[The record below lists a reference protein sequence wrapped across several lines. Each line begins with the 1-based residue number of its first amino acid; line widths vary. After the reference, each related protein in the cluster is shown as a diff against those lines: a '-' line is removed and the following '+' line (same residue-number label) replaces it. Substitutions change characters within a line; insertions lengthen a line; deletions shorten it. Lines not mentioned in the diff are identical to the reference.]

1 MEEQLLGC
9 REKLKEIGS
18 LVFDKMKM
26 IKEMQLKCQALRLAS
41 HGYEPEKPTT
51 EGVEQCKIEDK
62 KTMGGS
68 QNQTNSASHN
78 LSKQQYSNW
87 VEEIFARLKSLPPPQ
102 SPYFN
107 PLRQGSD
114 PLYMKRLEK
123 IDYMCYNGLCP

>member
-26 IKEMQLKCQALRLAS
+26 IKEMQLKCQALRLSS

-62 KTMGGS
+62 KTMR
-68 QNQTNSASHN
+68 
-78 LSKQQYSNW
+78 
-87 VEEIFARLKSLPPPQ
+87 ERP
-102 SPYFN
+102 
-107 PLRQGSD
+107 
-114 PLYMKRLEK
+114 
-123 IDYMCYNGLCP
+123 